1 MVKGL
6 AKFGNRLR
14 HDRMA
19 KYVDA
24 SPFWIEGRLL
34 PNDAAMIPKS
44 IAGKPAIVVK
54 SNLVQRLTI

>member
-14 HDRMA
+14 HDRLA

-24 SPFWIEGRLL
+24 SPSWVGGRLL
-34 PNDAAMIPKS
+34 PNDTAMIPKTM
-44 IAGKPAIVVK
+44 AGNPAIVLK
-54 SNLVQRLTI
+54 STCAP